1 LTLSVAIITDLIL
14 EKIWRQEEN
23 AQLFSLNIEYQ
34 NISLDLKKDL
44 IEWLKNIW
52 DFIKKIHPL
61 VLLGIFIIG
70 IVKMLINY

>member
-1 LTLSVAIITDLIL
+1 MTLSVAIITDLIL